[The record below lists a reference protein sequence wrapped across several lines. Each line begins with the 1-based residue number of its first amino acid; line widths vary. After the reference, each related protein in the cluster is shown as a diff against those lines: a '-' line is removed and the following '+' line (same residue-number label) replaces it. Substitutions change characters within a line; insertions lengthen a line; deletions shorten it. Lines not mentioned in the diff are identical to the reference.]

1 MTSIQLFHAMSPALA
16 ADILEHAFSA
26 DKEVYR
32 ATLSAIAQARKVRPV
47 YLERQPRA
55 DRHRFMAATLG
66 RQGME
71 LIASNLLTSW
81 LRKKQNAMLIDFLD
95 ALGVKHEKGVV
106 ENLPDKVE
114 DTALN
119 SAVDTLL
126 SKYPQETVAVYLQAF
141 YTFNNAP
148 WPNLEALLQND
159 SRLKL
164 GPATL

>member
-1 MTSIQLFHAMSPALA
+1 MTSNQLFRAMSPTLA

-47 YLERQPRA
+47 YLERQARA

-81 LRKKQNAMLIDFLD
+81 LIKKQNAMLIDFLD

-114 DTALN
+114 DAVLN
-119 SAVDTLL
+119 AAVDTLL
-126 SKYPQETVAVYLQAF
+126 AKYPQENVAVYLQAF
-141 YTFNNAP
+141 FAFNNAQ
-148 WPNLEALLQND
+148 WPNLKALLESD
-159 SRLKL
+159 TRLRV
-164 GPATL
+164 GG